1 MYLVWYEVSVWFLLG
16 TIPTNYLAML
26 VKKINEKM
34 CRTKVDSQPIWV
46 YWINAEH
53 ITFQLF
59 QNQYHIEHVV
69 LYFYVTFTKIS
80 TRAIDNLHFIA
91 VVWCKTRVLVYF
103 QWALCFIGF
112 FYWLNIWHIKK
123 IPNSDAVMR
132 SKTECFS
139 KIILTISKK
148 CYFLGFVYP
157 ISNRASYVKPG
168 SSLPQCFFLFFFL
181 FSLIISVD

>member
-1 MYLVWYEVSVWFLLG
+1 MNIFWNLNLNEFKTRMYLVWYEVSVWFLLG

-103 QWALCFIGF
+103 QWALWFIGF
-112 FYWLNIWHIKK
+112 FYWLNMMTYPKDSKFW
-123 IPNSDAVMR
+123 R
-132 SKTECFS
+132 SYEK
-139 KIILTISKK
+139 
-148 CYFLGFVYP
+148 
-157 ISNRASYVKPG
+157 
-168 SSLPQCFFLFFFL
+168 
-181 FSLIISVD
+181 